1 MDCMSAIKKN
11 YAKLGNKAKSGWCM
25 ISMFFGG
32 KGPTKCYLDVYT
44 LFALKISGSLKL
56 QVNL

>member
-1 MDCMSAIKKN
+1 MSGIKKN
-11 YAKLGNKAKSGWCM
+11 YAKLGNKEKSGWCM
-25 ISMFFGG
+25 ISTCFGG
-32 KGPTKCYLDVYT
+32 KGPTKCYLDVCT